1 MNNRGS
7 SSNTELQKTPNKC
20 RWIILGAQPV
30 GVAYI
35 TLLLAPGKGSSK
47 HLCLKCQQLGLVP
60 PSPTDPLKLCQL
72 QLVRSMPYSSWKML
86 FPSGNS
92 AISQRP
98 AKEK

>member
-1 MNNRGS
+1 MNNKGS
-7 SSNTELQKTPNKC
+7 NSNTKLQKTPNKC
-20 RWIILGAQPV
+20 QWIILRAQPV

-35 TLLLAPGKGSSK
+35 ALLLASGKDSSK

-60 PSPTDPLKLCQL
+60 PSRADPLKLCQL
-72 QLVRSMPYSSWKML
+72 QLVGSMPYSSWKML